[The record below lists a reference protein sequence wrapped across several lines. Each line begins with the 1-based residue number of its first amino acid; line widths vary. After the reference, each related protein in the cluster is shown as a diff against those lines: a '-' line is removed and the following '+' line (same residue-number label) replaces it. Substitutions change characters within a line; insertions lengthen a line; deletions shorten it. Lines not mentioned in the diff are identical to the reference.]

1 MQAHSGLVSNFK
13 RNVKHSFKSFKTVQY
28 WKDLAHQTTGWHPTS
43 YMLFGFAFGL
53 QLMTWV
59 TQPITLIS
67 TVTAVSVMLGVATI
81 LSISQGKSLNG
92 WLGMLSVF
100 GLVFVAYSAKN
111 YLQIAEQL
119 VYLFTLDL
127 AVILN
132 VDWNKNMAKKIGGL
146 DLKGWFVTLSGWAG
160 LWALSAVVIGRFTDD
175 PRPVVDALVFAT
187 ATVGGLLTFFKKRES
202 YYAWIVTGITSLAL
216 WYITYKQG
224 DATYAMLLSSL
235 VYVMND
241 AIGLTVSPWFSKKG
255 RAKLAEQEAQYL
267 SNK

>member
-1 MQAHSGLVSNFK
+1 MQEHNGLVDNFK
-13 RNVKHSFKSFKTVQY
+13 RNIKHSFKSFKTVQY

-43 YMLFGFAFGL
+43 YMLFGFSLGL
-53 QLMTWV
+53 QLMTLV
-59 TQPITLIS
+59 THKVTFLSI
-67 TVTAVSVMLGVATI
+67 VTAISVTLGVATI

-100 GLVFVAYSAKN
+100 GIIFVAFQSKN

-119 VYLFTLDL
+119 IYLFTLDL
-127 AVILN
+127 AVIFN
-132 VDWNKNMAKKIGGL
+132 VDWNKSMAKKIGGL
-146 DLKGWFVTLSGWAG
+146 DLKSWVVTVICWVG
-160 LWALSAVVIGRFTDD
+160 LWALSAIVIGKFTDD
-175 PRPVVDALVFAT
+175 PRPVMDALVFSS
-187 ATVGGLLTFFKKRES
+187 ATVGGLLTFLKKRES

-267 SNK
+267 VNK

>member
-1 MQAHSGLVSNFK
+1 MQGYKGIVYNFK
-13 RNVKHSFKSFKTVQY
+13 RNVTHSFKSFKTVQY

-43 YMLFGFAFGL
+43 YVLFGFAFGL

-59 TQPITLIS
+59 TQPITFIS
-67 TVTAVSVMLGVATI
+67 TVTAISVMLGVATI

-100 GLVFVAYSAKN
+100 GLVFVAYSSKN
-111 YLQIAEQL
+111 YLQISEQL

-127 AVILN
+127 AVIFN
-132 VDWNKNMAKKIGGL
+132 VDWNKNMAKKISSL
-146 DLKGWFVTLSGWAG
+146 DLKGWSVTLTSWAI
-160 LWALSAVVIGRFTDD
+160 LWLLSAILIGRFTDD
-175 PRPVVDALVFAT
+175 PRPIMDALVFSS
-187 ATVGGLLTFFKKRES
+187 ATVGGLLTFLKKRES
-202 YYAWIVTGITSLAL
+202 YYAWIVTGIVSLAL

-267 SNK
+267 VNK